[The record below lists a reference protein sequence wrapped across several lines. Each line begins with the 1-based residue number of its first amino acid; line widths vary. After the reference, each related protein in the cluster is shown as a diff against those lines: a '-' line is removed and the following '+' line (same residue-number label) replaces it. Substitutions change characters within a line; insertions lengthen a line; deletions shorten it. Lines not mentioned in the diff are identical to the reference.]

1 MLDSASEV
9 LLKVVDF
16 LWFWFNPSFA
26 VSFEGCVFWFVYH
39 NSFFNILRKNILI
52 TCCCFA
58 AVAIGAD
65 WMGSVG

>member
-1 MLDSASEV
+1 LWIFFGFGLTLPSPF
-9 LLKVVDF
+9 LLKVVF
-16 LWFWFNPSFA
+16 FGLL
-26 VSFEGCVFWFVYH
+26 YH